1 MSLFDTKVESL
12 TGENG
17 KWLPSK
23 GQHNAKIVAL
33 VNVGMIDRKNDEG
46 EEYKVQGLELVWAIE
61 EKNSRGE
68 HMIIRQQVTMSL
80 KTGTTL
86 GDLVKDACWKITNIR
101 DILGK
106 TAKIFVKLQ
115 KSKTT
120 GKDYA
125 KVGSDVMEGGF
136 NSTGTIVLPFWYADM
151 KKEDVIM
158 IDGVTI
164 GSKQEKKVTQQA
176 KSTDPNFVT
185 QDNEAANSDDSLPF

>member
-17 KWLPSK
+17 KWMPSK
-23 GQHNAKIVAL
+23 GQHNAKVVAL
-33 VNVGMIDRKNDEG
+33 INIGMINRKNDEG
-46 EEYKVQGLELVWAIE
+46 EEYQVQGIQLVWAIE

-68 HMIIRQQVTMSL
+68 HMIIRQDVYMSL
-80 KTGTTL
+80 KSGTTL
-86 GDLVKDACWKITNIR
+86 GDLVKDAGWKITNIR

-106 TAKIFVKLQ
+106 TAKIFVKIQ
-115 KSKTT
+115 KSKST

-125 KVGSDVMEGGF
+125 KVGVDVMEGGF
-136 NSTGTIVLPFWYADM
+136 NSTGTIILPFWYNDM

-164 GSKQEKKVTQQA
+164 GSKQEKKVA
-176 KSTDPNFVT
+176 KLEESNDPEFVT
-185 QDNEAANSDDSLPF
+185 KDTKLSDDLPFN